1 MTTALARICSG
12 RVHYAWVALVVAFTV
27 TLGAVGVRAAP
38 GVIIVPLQQSFG
50 WSVGT
55 ISAAISLNI
64 LLLGMTGPFIT
75 GLMETFGLRRTILS
89 CLGLLVVGTGLSTFI
104 TASWQ
109 LFFTWGLLVGIG
121 ASAGAVGMA
130 AAVAN
135 RWFVVH
141 RGLAMG
147 LLSSANAAGQLIF
160 LPILGRLAQSYGW
173 QSVSITVALTVAV
186 LIPLAALLLPESPGA
201 IGLAP
206 LGATSEP
213 PASVR
218 GGNPFGVAIDGLLR
232 GLRSMD
238 FWLLA
243 LSFAVC
249 GFSTNGLIGTHLIAF
264 CVDHGYSQFAG
275 AGILASLGVFSLIG
289 STISGWL
296 TDRYNPRI
304 LLFWIFGLRGLSLLA
319 LPYTNFDSVSL
330 TVFAVF
336 YGLDWI
342 AVMPPIFALVNEVF
356 GRKSAPVLMSWIFA
370 THQIGGASAAVGAG
384 IVRSATGSYLLAFMA
399 SGLACLLASLLV
411 LRIAPQRRMAVAAE

>member
-1 MTTALARICSG
+1 MTAALARFCSG

-38 GVIIVPLQQSFG
+38 GVMIVPLQQSFG

-89 CLGLLVVGTGLSTFI
+89 CLGLLLVGTALSTFI
-104 TASWQ
+104 TQSWQ
-109 LFFTWGLLVGIG
+109 LFFTWGLLVGVG

-135 RWFVVH
+135 RWFVSH

-160 LPILGRLAQSYGW
+160 LPILGRLSQSYGW
-173 QSVSITVALTVAV
+173 QSVSITVSLSIAV
-186 LIPLAALLLPESPGA
+186 LIPLAALLLPEFPAA

-206 LGATSEP
+206 LGSTSEP
-213 PASVR
+213 LSPVR
-218 GGNPFGVAIDGLLR
+218 GGNPFGVAIDGLIR

-243 LSFAVC
+243 LSFAIC

-411 LRIAPQRRMAVAAE
+411 LRIAPRRRMVVAAE